1 MEAAAEVA
9 EEAEAQTQAE
19 GKSRQIL
26 GAEIMLPP
34 VQILQGCQEV
44 TIEHQAP
51 PAVRVTEAM
60 VWNCMDRTDRALA
73 SVLIQAVV
81 LQDMTYR
88 FRTEVQKIRKRYG
101 TAEKVFLKN
110 RAVQQGFRCLWILPC
125 LRNFTSPVQKGRKK
139 GICYRAFGSICGNW
153 QMKSVERLQRGCQK
167 YLETCL

>member
-1 MEAAAEVA
+1 
-9 EEAEAQTQAE
+9 
-19 GKSRQIL
+19 
-26 GAEIMLPP
+26 MLPP

-81 LQDMTYR
+81 LRDMTYR

-139 GICYRAFGSICGNW
+139 GICYSIRQHLRELADEVGGEIA
-153 QMKSVERLQRGCQK
+153 ERLSEVFGNMPLKGQ
-167 YLETCL
+167 